1 MTHPFPPSEST
12 ETMYLL
18 KTQTPTQ
25 THANLY
31 ANPRKPNAN
40 LYANPRKPYANP
52 RKPYANLNLDANPT
66 QTYTQIYA
74 NPRKPLAWGSMWI
87 ISVHKIRIGYE

>member
-12 ETMYLL
+12 ETVYLL

-40 LYANPRKPYANP
+40 LYANPRKLMQTSTQT
-52 RKPYANLNLDANPT
+52 RANPT
-66 QTYTQIYA
+66 QT
-74 NPRKPLAWGSMWI
+74 
-87 ISVHKIRIGYE
+87 

>member
-12 ETMYLL
+12 ETVYLL

-25 THANLY
+25 THANLTQTY
-31 ANPRKPNAN
+31 AN
-40 LYANPRKPYANP
+40 LYAN
-52 RKPYANLNLDANPT
+52 LNLGVNPT
-66 QTYTQIYA
+66 QAYGNLYT
-74 NPRKPLAWGSMWI
+74 NLRKPLAWGLMWI